1 MPELSADKRPAGVA
15 AAPDPAT
22 KVAGREAA
30 AGQPD
35 AIGDREGPLAA
46 MMVDR
51 KTARHKAPARR
62 VPGSVLTVTLLA
74 VAVFAVAAVYLVIP
88 KSSGSRSAATAPV
101 SGATSTSAAEAG
113 ATTGGRHGQP
123 SPLSVSPAKEKVS
136 ASASPPQTGPKPL
149 QPSDPAAI
157 SSWSAAGGKA
167 LAHVT
172 TQSENVLAARTARN
186 YAQMLRY
193 CTALAAAVQDAENA
207 PPIPDTAMQQMY
219 TQSLNALKQ
228 GATDCM
234 AGITEHHEDPEEAEI
249 NVNQAE
255 VDRAMSE
262 LGVGVN
268 DLYTATSAL
277 RMT

>member
-1 MPELSADKRPAGVA
+1 MSEPSDKRPAGVA
-15 AAPDPAT
+15 AAPEPAT
-22 KVAGREAA
+22 KGAGQEAA

-35 AIGDREGPLAA
+35 VTRDRGGLLAE

-51 KTARHKAPARR
+51 KNARHKAPSRR
-62 VPGSVLTVTLLA
+62 IPGSVLTVTLLA
-74 VAVFAVAAVYLVIP
+74 VAVFAVAAVYLLIP
-88 KSSGSRSAATAPV
+88 KSSGSRPAATAPV
-101 SGATSTSAAEAG
+101 AGATSVSAAKAG
-113 ATTGGRHGQP
+113 TAATGGRHGQP
-123 SPLSVSPAKEKVS
+123 GPVPGSTAKPKVS

-149 QPSDPAAI
+149 QPSDPGAI
-157 SSWSAAGGKA
+157 SSWSAEGGKA

-186 YAQMLRY
+186 YPQMLRY

-219 TQSLNALKQ
+219 MESLNALKQ

-234 AGITEHHEDPEEAEI
+234 AGITEHHEDLEEVAMD
-249 NVNQAE
+249 VNQAE

-262 LGVGVN
+262 LGTGVN

-277 RMT
+277 RTI

>member
-1 MPELSADKRPAGVA
+1 
-15 AAPDPAT
+15 
-22 KVAGREAA
+22 
-30 AGQPD
+30 
-35 AIGDREGPLAA
+35 

-51 KTARHKAPARR
+51 KPARHKAPARR
-62 VPGSVLTVTLLA
+62 VSGTVLTVTLLA

-101 SGATSTSAAEAG
+101 SGATSTSAAKAG
-113 ATTGGRHGQP
+113 TTTGGRHGQP
-123 SPLSVSPAKEKVS
+123 GPLSVSPARQKVS
-136 ASASPPQTGPKPL
+136 ASASPPRTGPKPL

-186 YAQMLRY
+186 YAQMLRS
-193 CTALAAAVQDAENA
+193 CTALAAAVQEAENA

-219 TQSLNALKQ
+219 AQSLNALKQ

-234 AGITEHHEDPEEAEI
+234 AGITEHHEDLEEAQI
-249 NVNQAE
+249 AVNQAE
-255 VDRAMSE
+255 VDRAMSQ

-277 RMT
+277 RTV

>member
-1 MPELSADKRPAGVA
+1 
-15 AAPDPAT
+15 
-22 KVAGREAA
+22 
-30 AGQPD
+30 
-35 AIGDREGPLAA
+35 

-51 KTARHKAPARR
+51 KTARHKVPSRR

-88 KSSGSRSAATAPV
+88 KSSGSRSTATAPV
-101 SGATSTSAAEAG
+101 AGATSIPAAKAG
-113 ATTGGRHGQP
+113 TTTGGQHGQP
-123 SPLSVSPAKEKVS
+123 SSLPGSPAKQKVS
-136 ASASPPQTGPKPL
+136 ASVAPPQTGPKPL
-149 QPSDPAAI
+149 RPSDPGAI

-172 TQSENVLAARTARN
+172 TQSENVMAARTARN
-186 YAQMLRY
+186 YPQMLQS
-193 CTALAAAVQDAENA
+193 CTALAAAVQDAKNA

-219 TQSLNALKQ
+219 AESLNALKQ

-234 AGITEHHEDPEEAEI
+234 AGITEHQEGLEEPDV

-255 VDRAMSE
+255 VDHAMSE

-277 RMT
+277 RAI